1 MDGNPSYKGK
11 GNLTKAVRV
20 RITSAVKCAIR
31 MRSAE
36 KDHKKAAK
44 LLEKDIKNLVN
55 HVFGDYAKEETIQ
68 VRMNIEVKT
77 ILKIKALI

>member
-1 MDGNPSYKGK
+1 
-11 GNLTKAVRV
+11 
-20 RITSAVKCAIR
+20 

-44 LLEKDIKNLVN
+44 LLEKDIKNSVY
-55 HVFGDYAKEETIQ
+55 HVFGDVHQISAKEETTQ
-68 VRMNIEVKT
+68 VRMNMKVKT